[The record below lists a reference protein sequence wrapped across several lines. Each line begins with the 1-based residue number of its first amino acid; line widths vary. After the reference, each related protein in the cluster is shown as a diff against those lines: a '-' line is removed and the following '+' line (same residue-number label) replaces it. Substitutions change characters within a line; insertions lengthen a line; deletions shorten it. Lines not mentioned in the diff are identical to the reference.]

1 MRTAIVTGG
10 AQGIGRG
17 VVERLLGEGWAVMA
31 VDLDR
36 AALRELAQAHAP
48 RPLCTHQADVGDED
62 AVAGLFAAYAVWR
75 EEIGADG
82 LDLLV
87 SNAGIADPVSGPIE
101 KLSLANWRR
110 WQDSHVTG
118 AFLMTRGAV
127 PLLRRREGAILF
139 IASTRAFQSEP
150 DTEAYATAKGGL
162 VALTHALAVS
172 LGPDIRVNAICPGWI
187 ETGPWQKSS
196 ARTEPEHR
204 AIDREQHPVGRIGTP
219 DDIADAV
226 VYLADHA
233 GFTTGQALVID
244 GGMSRRMIYAD

>member
-1 MRTAIVTGG
+1 MRTAMVTGG

-17 VVERLLGEGWAVMA
+17 VVERLLGEGWAVVA
-31 VDLDR
+31 IDR
-36 AALRELAQAHAP
+36 DRVALRELADAHAP
-48 RPLCTHQADVGDED
+48 RPLLTHPADVGDEA
-62 AVAGLFAAYAVWR
+62 AVAELFKVYAAWCRDV
-75 EEIGADG
+75 GADG

-101 KLSLANWRR
+101 KLSLADWRR

-118 AFLMTRGAV
+118 GFLMTRAAV
-127 PLLRRREGAILF
+127 PLLREGGGSILF

-150 DTEAYATAKGGL
+150 ETEAYATAKGGL

-187 ETGPWQKSS
+187 ETGPWQKAS
-196 ARTEPEHR
+196 ARSEPEHR

-226 VYLADHA
+226 LYLTDHA